1 MIPPCCKSMCFAMGW
16 HGARKK
22 SQPSH
27 FVEKKRIDNWAKP
40 FDPAFDPIQ
49 NCVQLCFFTNIWI
62 PFYFCFQVYFDTQMT
77 GGRSLRQV
85 CAHMCVC
92 LYFHSCQSVFVFPYR
107 FVFPCGFVFVA
118 NLYLYLYVDFCPGV
132 ISNDRWTS

>member
-85 CAHMCVC
+85 FVFVC
-92 LYFHSCQSVFVFPYR
+92 IFIVANPYLYFHMDLYFHVD
-107 FVFPCGFVFVA
+107 
-118 NLYLYLYVDFCPGV
+118 LYLLPTCICICMW
-132 ISNDRWTS
+132 ISVRV